1 MKLTVLALV
10 LSLLAVA
17 VVLADPDL
25 PGHVSPTETLEKN
38 SLFIPMDRK
47 TQGYLLKYGYKPN
60 GSAQNNTFNMRAYGL
75 VNALLWADIPVK
87 WIIKNGKIY
96 DDDDFCALTYERFPT
111 DERTLSIASQRRC
124 FKGGPFA
131 IPSTY
136 TTIAET
142 VIKRFTAGPAYAYSI
157 SYTVNAAGKKIVTIT
172 PTTNLTADQL
182 KVRVYRLDENVQV
195 NVRYKIGRASCRERV

>member
-60 GSAQNNTFNMRAYGL
+60 GSAQNNTFNMRAY
-75 VNALLWADIPVK
+75 ALSSSVLFSAGTVFSQSQLPNSLFFYRYVLSWRVSGRRSACKLGRWLMPAGAPIESVPPLFAPSSFS
-87 WIIKNGKIY
+87 IYYIFISNG
-96 DDDDFCALTYERFPT
+96 CALVPC
-111 DERTLSIASQRRC
+111 A
-124 FKGGPFA
+124 
-131 IPSTY
+131 
-136 TTIAET
+136 
-142 VIKRFTAGPAYAYSI
+142 
-157 SYTVNAAGKKIVTIT
+157 
-172 PTTNLTADQL
+172 
-182 KVRVYRLDENVQV
+182 
-195 NVRYKIGRASCRERV
+195 